1 MRRAHGGAAV
11 YSGSRNSDGGETQ
24 IVSDV
29 VRDSSVQPSGNVTT
43 TYDKL
48 IQNYA
53 DLHAR
58 LIDATIVQGQA
69 QEILD
74 IYADVTQDTDPRS
87 AEAQWASARIDE
99 LVQKFTSLYDLALMT
114 IDEFNQVNG
123 ADNIEMKNSIVV
135 TEKLNLKLYAAL
147 SVVLFLFVGCFCAI
161 FLGRLGDFVDYYL
174 YVDKK
179 SGLPNRERCDAAIDH
194 YSTTRLKGQ
203 FTIIC
208 IQLDF
213 SAMSRNDGD
222 KALRLLG
229 DQLQY
234 VFRTLGF
241 VSLAVFGLLCGR
253 KEGIILRQLTF
264 AANLATINK
273 VSVREWRNGRRAGFR
288 HQFQRSEGST
298 PFSRIKNGP
307 KLRLGV
313 IFYLAEKR
321 GRTARPPDGSYHD
334 MDK

>member
-1 MRRAHGGAAV
+1 M
-11 YSGSRNSDGGETQ
+11 
-24 IVSDV
+24 

-74 IYADVTQDTDPRS
+74 IYADVAQDTDPRS

-241 VSLAVFGLLCGR
+241 VGYNGAGRFIVLLENCSFDLAKNCVNRLGSLLAKTEFARFGPCIFVGV
-253 KEGIILRQLTF
+253 
-264 AANLATINK
+264 ANSTKDNAYE
-273 VSVREWRNGRRAGFR
+273 VRAL
-288 HQFQRSEGST
+288 
-298 PFSRIKNGP
+298 
-307 KLRLGV
+307 LRLS
-313 IFYLAEKR
+313 IRRCADAKARQDAENAKN
-321 GRTARPPDGSYHD
+321 AAASPLVS
-334 MDK
+334 KS

>member
-1 MRRAHGGAAV
+1 M
-11 YSGSRNSDGGETQ
+11 
-24 IVSDV
+24 

-241 VSLAVFGLLCGR
+241 VGYNGAGRFIVLLENCSFDLAKTASTGWAVCWPRPSSPGSAPASLWASPTRPRITPMRSALCCGCPSAAVQTQKPVRMPKTRRMRLSRRLCP
-253 KEGIILRQLTF
+253 KAE
-264 AANLATINK
+264 
-273 VSVREWRNGRRAGFR
+273 
-288 HQFQRSEGST
+288 SE
-298 PFSRIKNGP
+298 
-307 KLRLGV
+307 L
-313 IFYLAEKR
+313 
-321 GRTARPPDGSYHD
+321 
-334 MDK
+334 